1 MGKSG
6 FYAPPISWGLL
17 GLGIF
22 CFSST
27 ASLGNPEGGVVVGGQ
42 AAISQAGATLQVLQS
57 SDRAVINWRD
67 FSIQPNETTRFVQ
80 PSASSAVLNR
90 VTSSTPSQL
99 LGTLQANGQVYLMNQ
114 NGIFVGQ
121 GAVINASSFLATTA
135 EANPSSFMRGEALSM
150 EAVSDAGIR
159 NEGTIHA
166 EGGSIHLLSKHVENL
181 GTLEAT
187 EGTVGLYAGNR
198 FYLEQDTGGPIR
210 VRIDMDPSATG
221 SRAGVGVDQQ
231 GIIRAARVNLEANGN
246 IYALAIQQSGLVEA
260 TGFVTRQDG
269 TVVLSAPG
277 GKILQS
283 GTMVAKNSDGSGGQ
297 MDLRGAEVELDL
309 GSILT
314 ASGSGVGAGGGAINI
329 DSQETSLVRGQL
341 DVSSVS
347 AQGGRLVVTGQ
358 RVGFLEGTMSA
369 SGGSGGGEVLLGGDY
384 QGKNLEVKNAQ
395 ATVMGKDVVIVADA
409 TVNGDG
415 GKIILWSDEYTGFYG
430 ELFAR
435 GGVEGGNGGFIETSS
450 KDNLQ
455 AYGFANASAISGSA
469 GKWLLDPRNVT
480 VQTGGTGTLTGGVF
494 TPSTDN
500 ATIAPGTIT
509 SALNEG
515 TSVEINTG
523 TTGGQ
528 AGDITV
534 ANAVATSAGAVDA
547 SLTLKA
553 ANSII
558 VNAAIDL
565 SSMGGAGNISL
576 LADADASGGG
586 TVTLNAAVTSGTTG
600 TVTLQGASRIQV
612 GTTLTARNVIF
623 RQSTTGTTMGVA
635 DPLGT
640 VQVALSDLQNLSANG
655 IVTLGR
661 SDSTGTIRIG
671 GTAALD
677 LSGESYGLDV
687 LTASGGQTR
696 LNGNITTA
704 GKSITFDS
712 AVIITGDRTLKTDQG
727 VATGAAITMNR
738 ALDSD
743 GLSGVTGAFWDLT
756 LVAGTG
762 GDVTFAQA
770 VGVGAR
776 LGNIT
781 IGPANN
787 LSIQGALRAE
797 SLATASLAP
806 LGGNV
811 TLNGSLD
818 FSNHG
823 IASTTVGLNLVAVG
837 KITLNAGADVTSGG
851 AVTLQGTGGIET
863 GADFLAVDSSIT
875 FRSPVTLTGPV
886 AVTVQGATAGGGLP
900 TEIRFESTVESA
912 SSSLSANLTLDAG
925 SFGDV
930 VFVGGAGQSNP
941 LGTVQVVSANNLTV
955 AAMQANSFQQSA
967 GYGQTTFNGPQN
979 YSAANAS
986 NLGLGVTTLGN
997 IAVAAASI
1005 TTGNGGTVT
1014 LDAGQRIDIGSG
1026 GDISADGV
1034 VTLTA
1039 GSGITMGGDILTSG
1053 DDVKFQSAV
1062 LLASDLTVDT
1072 TQSGSTLGK
1081 VIFSSTVDGP
1091 YGLTV
1096 KSSKTLKDS
1105 AGAAN
1110 VQFLGNV
1117 GGLNSLADLDVAGF
1131 KISLQGSKYTIDQ
1144 TSGGSHTATFDGSV
1158 ILGADA
1164 VFDLDGVATDNSLSF
1179 LGTVNSDGTARS
1191 MQITAGTGVLRFDGA
1206 VGSLAALKDFFVISA
1221 GSWASTGVINLT
1233 ASTVTINTPIQ
1244 VTSPAVGMSIQTSGL
1259 VAIAGNIGTVGT
1271 PLASLSIA
1279 GSSIAFGGSEIR
1291 TTGQLNL
1298 GTSIYTTPSV
1308 EGPGGNLALLA
1319 TTGDITVTG
1328 LIDTR
1333 GKTGVSQ
1340 QDGGD
1345 VTITTAGNIS
1355 VADINT
1361 SAGTGKDA
1369 GLISFDSGDSKTITL
1384 NGTLTA
1390 TGGRNGSAVIFNDD
1404 VSLGAAVSILTSGG
1418 TGTSGAITF
1427 AETIGGSQSLTLNS
1441 GSADITFSKAVS
1453 ISSLTATSAG
1463 SVEINGAVAVA
1474 GAGTVALTADTI
1486 NLNAALSSVSGDIT
1500 LKPFTSGLGMSISDS
1515 SAVGLVLT
1523 KAETAKISTLGQVTF
1538 GGTSTGAIELA
1549 GTAGTSFG
1557 YDTRFVSGTG
1567 LNLNG
1572 NVDGRSTIVALDV
1585 PIFNVA
1591 ADAILQAGILTWS
1604 GTTMNG
1610 SSRTL
1615 TLSVPEIGLNAAAG
1629 SNIFIRPNLVF
1640 SQNTTLTA
1648 DGLNP
1653 VFLASLGGLAGV
1665 EKFVVTSGTTGNLSF
1680 LAPVGQGARVFGDL
1694 LIQGNRVLV
1703 GSGVSVRAGGVT
1715 VDAGVFENQAGSGA
1729 LVSTSGRT
1737 LLFSRNPNYNSPTSY
1752 NVGLAGLNPVFN
1764 QPAQIQ
1770 IGSAPGT
1777 YTVGGSLPNGS
1788 LAVYSAQLA
1797 DVLPAADLFQITD
1810 QQAYLAAV
1818 PITGITLPRPY
1829 FGEVLIARSGESG
1842 VSDIRTANQST
1853 PPSNGDSGNKAK
1865 QTKPLTRLPI
1875 NIDTRRGEASSSKE
1889 ISKNQVRAKGELS
1902 YSQYSQSF
1910 NSLSQ

>member
-1 MGKSG
+1 
-6 FYAPPISWGLL
+6 
-17 GLGIF
+17 
-22 CFSST
+22 
-27 ASLGNPEGGVVVGGQ
+27 VVGGQ

>member
-1 MGKSG
+1 
-6 FYAPPISWGLL
+6 
-17 GLGIF
+17 
-22 CFSST
+22 
-27 ASLGNPEGGVVVGGQ
+27 VVGGQ
-42 AAISQAGATLQVLQS
+42 AAISQAGTTLQVLQS

-210 VRIDMDPSATG
+210 VRIDMDSSATG

-246 IYALAIQQSGLVEA
+246 IYALAIQQNGLVEA

-283 GTMVAKNSDGSGGQ
+283 GTMLAKNSDGSGGQ
-297 MDLRGAEVELDL
+297 MELRGAEVELDL

-314 ASGSGVGAGGGAINI
+314 ASGSGVGSGGGAITI
-329 DSQETSLVRGQL
+329 DSEGTSLVRGQL

-347 AQGGRLVVTGQ
+347 GQGGRLVVTGQ
-358 RVGFLEGTMSA
+358 RVGFLGGKMSA

-384 QGKNLEVKNAQ
+384 QGKNAEVKNAQ
-395 ATVMGKDVVIVADA
+395 ATVMGKDAEIVADA
-409 TVNGDG
+409 MVNGDG

-435 GGVEGGNGGFIETSS
+435 GGEQGGNGGFIETSS

-455 AYGFANASAISGSA
+455 AMGFVDA
-469 GKWLLDPRNVT
+469 GAAKGTAGLWLLDPLDVT
-480 VQTGGTGTLTGGVF
+480 ISAATTGGSFTGGVF
-494 TPSTDN
+494 VPTADSATVSA
-500 ATIAPGTIT
+500 ATIVLTLDGGTDVQI
-509 SALNEG
+509 
-515 TSVEINTG
+515 
-523 TTGGQ
+523 TTGSTGSQ
-528 AGDITV
+528 PGNITV
-534 ANAVATSAGAVDA
+534 TDAVVTTLSANT
-547 SLTLKA
+547 SLTLSA
-553 ANSII
+553 ANNII
-558 VNAAIDL
+558 VNNVINL
-565 SSMGGAGNISL
+565 SSNTGAANVLL
-576 LADADASGGG
+576 LADADASGTG

-635 DPLGT
+635 DPIGT

-655 IVTLGR
+655 TVTLGR
-661 SDSTGTIRIG
+661 LDSTGTIRIG

-677 LSGESYGLDV
+677 LSGESYGLNV

-704 GKSITFDS
+704 GKAITFDS

-743 GLSGVTGAFWDLT
+743 GLSGVSGAFWDLT

-912 SSSLSANLTLDAG
+912 SVSLFPNLTLNSG

-930 VFVGGAGQSNP
+930 VFVGGAGQINP
-941 LGTVQVVSANNLTV
+941 LGTVQVVLANNLTV
-955 AAMQANSFQQSA
+955 AAMQADSFQQSA
-967 GYGQTTFNGPQN
+967 GYGQTTFNGAQN

-1026 GDISADGV
+1026 GDISADGP
-1034 VTLTA
+1034 VTFTA
-1039 GSGITMGGDILTSG
+1039 GSGITTGGDIVTSG
-1053 DDVKFQSAV
+1053 DAVQFNSSV

-1072 TQSGSTLGK
+1072 RDSSAVGNVT
-1081 VIFSSTVDGP
+1081 FSSTVDGP
-1091 YGLTV
+1091 YGLEIF
-1096 KSSKTLKDS
+1096 
-1105 AGAAN
+1105 AGQVVDKVA
-1110 VQFLGNV
+1110 VVTFTGSV
-1117 GGLNSLADLDVAGF
+1117 GAINSLADLDVKAES
-1131 KISLQGSKYTIDQ
+1131 IQLNGSTYRIDGLNPELNP
-1144 TSGGSHTATFDGSV
+1144 TVAFDGSV
-1158 ILGADA
+1158 ILGVDA
-1164 VFDLDGVATDNSLSF
+1164 VFDLDGVAADNSLSF

-1233 ASTVTINTPIQ
+1233 ASTVTIKTPIQ
-1244 VTSPAVGMSIQTSGL
+1244 VADPTVGMSIQTSGL

-1298 GTSIYTTPSV
+1298 GTSIYTTPNV

-1361 SAGTGKDA
+1361 SAGLGKDA
-1369 GLISFDSGDSKTITL
+1369 GLISLNSGNTETITL
-1384 NGTLTA
+1384 NGIFTA

-1404 VSLGAAVSILTSGG
+1404 VSLGASSSILTSGG

-1427 AETIGGSQSLTLNS
+1427 AETLGGAQSLTLNS
-1441 GSADITFSKAVS
+1441 GNADITFSKAVS
-1453 ISSLTATSAG
+1453 VSSLTATSAG

-1486 NLNAALSSVSGDIT
+1486 NLSAALSSVSGAIGMTADTINLSAALSSVSGDIT
-1500 LKPFTSGLGMSISDS
+1500 LKPLTSGLGMSISDS

-1538 GGTSTGAIELA
+1538 GGTSTGTIELA
-1549 GTAGTSFG
+1549 GTAATTFG
-1557 YDTRFVSGTG
+1557 YNVSLQTSGVI
-1567 LNLNG
+1567 NLNG
-1572 NVDGRSTIVALDV
+1572 N
-1585 PIFNVA
+1585 
-1591 ADAILQAGILTWS
+1591 
-1604 GTTMNG
+1604 
-1610 SSRTL
+1610 
-1615 TLSVPEIGLNAAAG
+1615 LNAG
-1629 SNIFIRPNLVF
+1629 SNTVTLGSNLALTTPATLTAGIIQISGLTITGSDFTLNAPEVDLTATVGADVTISSNLLFPQSTSLSGVGRNLNFTGTLNSSGGQRNLVITAGTGGDITFAKSVGAVVSFGNILVQGQEVGLGTGASIRGRSVTVNAGSFLNRAGGSVLVSTAGRTLVF
-1640 SQNTTLTA
+1640 SA
-1648 DGLNP
+1648 
-1653 VFLASLGGLAGV
+1653 
-1665 EKFVVTSGTTGNLSF
+1665 
-1680 LAPVGQGARVFGDL
+1680 
-1694 LIQGNRVLV
+1694 
-1703 GSGVSVRAGGVT
+1703 
-1715 VDAGVFENQAGSGA
+1715 
-1729 LVSTSGRT
+1729 
-1737 LLFSRNPNYNSPTSY
+1737 NPNDNYPTTFNGGIS
-1752 NVGLAGLNPVFN
+1752 GLVPVFN
-1764 QPAQIQ
+1764 QAPQIQ
-1770 IGSAPGT
+1770 ITGAGAF
-1777 YTVGGSLPNGS
+1777 TVGNSLPGGS
-1788 LAVYSAQLA
+1788 LAVYKAQLA
-1797 DVLPAADLFQITD
+1797 DVLPVADLFQITD

-1818 PITGITLPRPY
+1818 PITGITLPRL
-1829 FGEVLIARSGESG
+1829 FVGELVINRSQEGG
-1842 VSDIRTANQST
+1842 VSELKSMNSQKYNSDI
-1853 PPSNGDSGNKAK
+1853 GLGIKAK
-1865 QTKPLTRLPI
+1865 EGKPVTRLPKSLE
-1875 NIDTRRGEASSSKE
+1875 TRRVEATGPREVSQKIDSE
-1889 ISKNQVRAKGELS
+1889 KGELS

-1910 NSLSQ
+1910 DSLNQ

>member
-1 MGKSG
+1 MGL
-6 FYAPPISWGLL
+6 AL
-17 GLGIF
+17 F
-22 CFSST
+22 CLCSSI
-27 ASLGNPEGGVVVGGQ
+27 SLGNPEGGVVVGGQ
-42 AAISQAGATLQVLQS
+42 AAISQAGTTLQVLQS

-67 FSIQPNETTRFVQ
+67 FSIQPNETTRFIQ

-90 VTSSTPSQL
+90 VTSSSPSQL
-99 LGTLQANGQVYLMNQ
+99 LGSLQANGQVYLMNQ

-150 EAVSDAGIR
+150 VTASDAGIR
-159 NEGTIHA
+159 NEGTIQA
-166 EGGSIHLLSKHVENL
+166 EGGSIHLLAKRVENV
-181 GTLEAT
+181 GKLEAT

-210 VRIDMDPSATG
+210 VRIDMDPSSSD
-221 SRAGVGVDQQ
+221 SRAGIGIDQQ

-246 IYALAIQQSGLVEA
+246 IYALAIQQNGLVEA
-260 TGFVTRQDG
+260 TGFVTKQDG

-283 GTMVAKNSDGSGGQ
+283 GTMLAKNSDGSGGQ
-297 MDLRGAEVELDL
+297 MELRGAEVELDL

-314 ASGSGVGAGGGAINI
+314 ASGSGVGSGGGAITI
-329 DSQETSLVRGQL
+329 DSEGTSLVQGQL

-347 AQGGRLVVTGQ
+347 AQGGRLVVMGQ
-358 RVGFLEGTMSA
+358 RVGFLEGTISA

-384 QGKNLEVKNAQ
+384 QGKNAEVKNAQ
-395 ATVMGKDVVIVADA
+395 ATFMGKDAVIAADA
-409 TVNGDG
+409 TGSGDG

-435 GGVEGGNGGFIETSS
+435 GGAQGGNGGFIETSS
-450 KDNLQ
+450 KNNLQ
-455 AYGFANASAISGSA
+455 AFGSANASALVGKA
-469 GKWLLDPRNVT
+469 GLWLLDPQNV
-480 VQTGGTGTLTGGVF
+480 
-494 TPSTDN
+494 
-500 ATIAPGTIT
+500 
-509 SALNEG
+509 
-515 TSVEINTG
+515 
-523 TTGGQ
+523 
-528 AGDITV
+528 
-534 ANAVATSAGAVDA
+534 
-547 SLTLKA
+547 
-553 ANSII
+553 SII
-558 VNAAIDL
+558 N
-565 SSMGGAGNISL
+565 GGAGNLTDGVFDPSTPDAAIAPTTIVAALDGGTSVTITTGSTGSQDGNITVTDAVSTAASADTSL
-576 LADADASGGG
+576 TLSAANNIVVNNVINLSSNSGEANVLFLADADASGGG

-600 TVTLQGASRIQV
+600 TVTLQGASRIEV
-612 GTTLTARNVIF
+612 GATLTARNVIF

-655 IVTLGR
+655 TVTLGR
-661 SDSTGTIRIG
+661 SDITGTIRIG
-671 GTAALD
+671 GTTALD

-704 GKSITFDS
+704 GKTITFNS

-727 VATGAAITMNR
+727 DANGAAITMNR

-743 GLSGVTGAFWDLT
+743 GLSGGTGAFWDLT
-756 LVAGTG
+756 LEAGTG

-787 LSIQGALRAE
+787 LIIQAALRAE
-797 SLATASLAP
+797 SLATASLVL
-806 LGGNV
+806 LGGKV
-811 TLNGSLD
+811 TLDGSLD

-875 FRSPVTLTGPV
+875 FRSAVTLTGPV
-886 AVTVQGATAGGGLP
+886 ALTVQGATAGGGLP
-900 TEIRFESTVESA
+900 PEIRFENTVESA

-979 YSAANAS
+979 YSAVNAS

-1039 GSGITMGGDILTSG
+1039 GSGITTGGDILTSG
-1053 DDVKFQSAV
+1053 DMVQFKSAV

-1072 TQSGSTLGK
+1072 TAAGSTLGK
-1081 VIFSSTVDGP
+1081 VIFFSTIDGP

-1096 KSSKTLKDS
+1096 KSSLALFDPTE
-1105 AGAAN
+1105 AN
-1110 VQFLGNV
+1110 IQFLGKV
-1117 GGLNSLADLDVAGF
+1117 GAANSLADLDVSGF
-1131 KISLQGSKYTIDQ
+1131 EISLQGSEYTIDQ
-1144 TSGGSHTATFDGSV
+1144 TSGGSRTSTFQGSV
-1158 ILGADA
+1158 ILGTD
-1164 VFDLDGVATDNSLSF
+1164 VSFDLNGVLLDSNLSF
-1179 LGTVNSDGTARS
+1179 FGTVNSDSTARS
-1191 MQITAGTGVLRFDGA
+1191 LTINTGTGVLRFDGTA
-1206 VGSLAALKDFFVISA
+1206 GFQVLGPALNNVEISS
-1221 GSWASTGVINLT
+1221 GPLASTGVVQMKG
-1233 ASTVTINTPIQ
+1233 ASFLFRSEVRVTD
-1244 VTSPAVGMSIQTSGL
+1244 SGVGLLVNSSGL
-1259 VAIAGNIGTVGT
+1259 VSFPTAIGTDGT
-1271 PLASLSIA
+1271 PLASLSIQ
-1279 GSSIAFGGSEIR
+1279 GSSMVFGGGNIR
-1291 TTGQLNL
+1291 TVGNVSISTGIITTPVLEGPVGGLNL
-1298 GTSIYTTPSV
+1298 T
-1308 EGPGGNLALLA
+1308 A

-1333 GKTGVSQ
+1333 GKTGESQ

-1355 VADINT
+1355 VADVNT
-1361 SAGTGKDA
+1361 SAGPGKDA
-1369 GLISFDSGDSKTITL
+1369 GLISMDSGNSKTITL

-1390 TGGRNGSAVIFNDD
+1390 TGGRNGSAIVFNDD
-1404 VSLGAAVSILTSGG
+1404 VSLGGATSILTSGG

-1427 AETIGGSQSLTLNS
+1427 AETIGGAQSLTLNS
-1441 GSADITFSKAVS
+1441 GSADITFS
-1453 ISSLTATSAG
+1453 
-1463 SVEINGAVAVA
+1463 GAVAVT

-1486 NLNAALSSVSGDIT
+1486 NLNATLSSVSGNIT
-1500 LKPFTSGLGMSISDS
+1500 LQPFTSGLGMSISDS

-1523 KAETAKISTLGQVTF
+1523 KAEVAQITTGGQVTF
-1538 GGTSTGAIELA
+1538 GSTAAGTIELA
-1549 GTAGTSFG
+1549 GTAGTAFG
-1557 YDTRFVSGTG
+1557 YNTVFVSGVG

-1572 NVDGRSTIVALDV
+1572 NVDGGSTLLTLNIPNL
-1585 PIFNVA
+1585 NVIT
-1591 ADAILQAGILTWS
+1591 DATLRAGSLAWS

-1610 SSRTL
+1610 ASRAL
-1615 TLSVPEIGLNAAAG
+1615 TFNVPRIELNATTG
-1629 SNIFIRPNLVF
+1629 SDIRLNPNLIF
-1640 SQNTTLTA
+1640 AQNTTWSA
-1648 DGLNP
+1648 DGRNP
-1653 VFLASLGGLAGV
+1653 IFLGSIGSSTGA
-1665 EKFVVTSGTTGNLSF
+1665 EKLVVTSGATGNLSF
-1680 LAPVGQGARVFGDL
+1680 LDSVGQGARVFGDL
-1694 LIQGNRVLV
+1694 LVQGNRVRV
-1703 GSGVSVRAGGVT
+1703 ASGVSLRAGRVT
-1715 VDAGVFENQAGSGA
+1715 VDAGAFDNQAGSGA

-1737 LLFSRNPNYNSPTSY
+1737 LLFSRNPNNNFPTSY

-1788 LAVYSAQLA
+1788 LALYSAQLA
-1797 DVLPAADLFQITD
+1797 DVLPVADLFQITD
-1810 QQAYLAAV
+1810 QLAYLAAV
-1818 PITGITLPRPY
+1818 PITGITLPRL
-1829 FGEVLIARSGESG
+1829 FVGEVAINRSQVGG
-1842 VSDIRTANQST
+1842 VAELQTMNTPKYQSN
-1853 PPSNGDSGNKAK
+1853 SRLGIKGDKG
-1865 QTKPLTRLPI
+1865 KPVTRLPSLL
-1875 NIDTRRGEASSSKE
+1875 NSRKGEPTGLREVSQKIGGE
-1889 ISKNQVRAKGELS
+1889 KGELS
-1902 YSQYSQSF
+1902 YSQYSQGF
-1910 NSLSQ
+1910 DSLGQ

>member
-1 MGKSG
+1 MGL
-6 FYAPPISWGLL
+6 AL
-17 GLGIF
+17 F
-22 CFSST
+22 CLCSSI
-27 ASLGNPEGGVVVGGQ
+27 SLGNPEGGVVVGGQ
-42 AAISQAGATLQVLQS
+42 AAISQAGTTLQVLQS

-67 FSIQPNETTRFVQ
+67 FSIQPNETTRFIQ

-90 VTSSTPSQL
+90 VTSSSPSQL
-99 LGTLQANGQVYLMNQ
+99 LGSLQANGQVYLMNQ

-150 EAVSDAGIR
+150 VTASDAGIR
-159 NEGTIHA
+159 NEGTIQA
-166 EGGSIHLLSKHVENL
+166 EGGSIHLLAKRVENV
-181 GTLEAT
+181 GKLEAT

-210 VRIDMDPSATG
+210 VRIDMDPSSSD
-221 SRAGVGVDQQ
+221 SRAGIGIDQQ

-246 IYALAIQQSGLVEA
+246 IYALAIQQNGLVEA
-260 TGFVTRQDG
+260 TGFVTKQDG

-283 GTMVAKNSDGSGGQ
+283 GTMLAKNSDGSGGQ
-297 MDLRGAEVELDL
+297 MELRGAEVELDL

-314 ASGSGVGAGGGAINI
+314 ASGSGVGSGGGAITI
-329 DSQETSLVRGQL
+329 DSEGTSLVQGQL

-358 RVGFLEGTMSA
+358 RVGFLEGTISA

-395 ATVMGKDVVIVADA
+395 ATFMGKDAVIAADA
-409 TVNGDG
+409 TGSGDG

-435 GGVEGGNGGFIETSS
+435 GGAQGGNGGFIETSS
-450 KDNLQ
+450 KNNLQ
-455 AYGFANASAISGSA
+455 AFGSANASALVGKA
-469 GKWLLDPRNVT
+469 GLWLLDPQNV
-480 VQTGGTGTLTGGVF
+480 
-494 TPSTDN
+494 
-500 ATIAPGTIT
+500 
-509 SALNEG
+509 
-515 TSVEINTG
+515 
-523 TTGGQ
+523 
-528 AGDITV
+528 
-534 ANAVATSAGAVDA
+534 
-547 SLTLKA
+547 
-553 ANSII
+553 SII
-558 VNAAIDL
+558 N
-565 SSMGGAGNISL
+565 GGAGNLTDGVFDPSTPDAAIAPTTIVAALDGGTSVTITTGSTGSQDGNITVTDAVSTAASADTSL
-576 LADADASGGG
+576 TLSAANNIVVNNVINLSSNSGEANVLFLADADASGGG

-600 TVTLQGASRIQV
+600 TVTLQGASRIEV
-612 GTTLTARNVIF
+612 GATLTARNVIF

-655 IVTLGR
+655 TVTLGR
-661 SDSTGTIRIG
+661 SDITGTIRIG
-671 GTAALD
+671 GTTALD

-704 GKSITFDS
+704 GKTITFNS

-727 VATGAAITMNR
+727 VANGAAITMNR

-743 GLSGVTGAFWDLT
+743 GLSGGTGAFWDLT
-756 LVAGTG
+756 LEAGTG

-787 LSIQGALRAE
+787 LIIQGALRAE
-797 SLATASLAP
+797 SLATASLVL
-806 LGGNV
+806 LGGKV
-811 TLNGSLD
+811 TLDGSLD

-875 FRSPVTLTGPV
+875 FRSAVTLTGPV
-886 AVTVQGATAGGGLP
+886 ALTVQGATAGGGLP
-900 TEIRFESTVESA
+900 PEIRFENTVETA

-979 YSAANAS
+979 YSAVNAS

-1039 GSGITMGGDILTSG
+1039 GSGITTGGDILTSG
-1053 DDVKFQSAV
+1053 DMVQFKSAV

-1072 TQSGSTLGK
+1072 RDSSAVGNVT
-1081 VIFSSTVDGP
+1081 FSSTVDGP
-1091 YGLTV
+1091 YGLEIF
-1096 KSSKTLKDS
+1096 
-1105 AGAAN
+1105 AGQVVDKVAE
-1110 VQFLGNV
+1110 VTFTGSV
-1117 GGLNSLADLDVAGF
+1117 GAINSLADLDVKAES
-1131 KISLQGSKYTIDQ
+1131 IQLNGSTYRID
-1144 TSGGSHTATFDGSV
+1144 GLNPELNPTATFDGSV

-1164 VFDLDGVATDNSLSF
+1164 VFDLDGVAADNSLSF
-1179 LGTVNSDGTARS
+1179 LGTLNSDSTARS
-1191 MQITAGTGVLRFDGA
+1191 LTINTGTGVLRFDGTA
-1206 VGSLAALKDFFVISA
+1206 GFQVLGPALNNVVISS
-1221 GSWASTGVINLT
+1221 GPLASTGVVQMKG
-1233 ASTVTINTPIQ
+1233 ASFLFGSALGVRVTD
-1244 VTSPAVGMSIQTSGL
+1244 SGVGLLVNSSGL
-1259 VAIAGNIGTVGT
+1259 VSFPTAIGADGT
-1271 PLASLSIA
+1271 PLASLSIQ
-1279 GSSIAFGGSEIR
+1279 GSSMVFGGSNIR
-1291 TTGQLNL
+1291 TVGNVSISTG
-1298 GTSIYTTPSV
+1298 IITTPV
-1308 EGPGGNLALLA
+1308 LEGPGGGLNLTA

-1333 GKTGVSQ
+1333 GKTGESQ

-1355 VADINT
+1355 VADVNT

-1369 GLISFDSGDSKTITL
+1369 GLISMDSGNSKTITL

-1390 TGGRNGSAVIFNDD
+1390 TGGRNGSAIVFNDD
-1404 VSLGAAVSILTSGG
+1404 VSLGGATSILTSGG

-1427 AETIGGSQSLTLNS
+1427 AETIGGAQSLTLNS
-1441 GSADITFSKAVS
+1441 GSADITFS
-1453 ISSLTATSAG
+1453 
-1463 SVEINGAVAVA
+1463 GAVAVT

-1486 NLNAALSSVSGDIT
+1486 NLNATLSSVSGNIT
-1500 LKPFTSGLGMSISDS
+1500 LQPFTPGLGMSISDS

-1523 KAETAKISTLGQVTF
+1523 KAEVAQITTGGQVTF
-1538 GGTSTGAIELA
+1538 GSTAAGTIELA
-1549 GTAGTSFG
+1549 GTAGTAFG
-1557 YDTRFVSGTG
+1557 YNTVFVSGVG

-1572 NVDGRSTIVALDV
+1572 DVDGGSTLLTLNIPNL
-1585 PIFNVA
+1585 NVTT
-1591 ADAILQAGILTWS
+1591 DATLRAGSLAWS

-1610 SSRTL
+1610 ASRAL
-1615 TLSVPEIGLNAAAG
+1615 TFNVPRIELNATTG
-1629 SNIFIRPNLVF
+1629 SDIRLNPNLIF
-1640 SQNTTLTA
+1640 AQNTTWSA
-1648 DGLNP
+1648 DGRNP
-1653 VFLASLGGLAGV
+1653 IFLGSIGSSTGA
-1665 EKFVVTSGTTGNLSF
+1665 EKLVVTSGATGNLSF
-1680 LAPVGQGARVFGDL
+1680 LDSVGQGARVFGDL
-1694 LIQGNRVLV
+1694 LVQGNRVRV
-1703 GSGVSVRAGGVT
+1703 ASGVSLRAGRVT
-1715 VDAGVFENQAGSGA
+1715 VDAGAFDNQAGSGA

-1737 LLFSRNPNYNSPTSY
+1737 VLFSRNPNNNFPTSY

-1788 LAVYSAQLA
+1788 LALYSAQLA
-1797 DVLPAADLFQITD
+1797 DVLPVADLFQITD
-1810 QQAYLAAV
+1810 QLAYLAAV
-1818 PITGITLPRPY
+1818 PITGITLPRL
-1829 FGEVLIARSGESG
+1829 FVGEVAINRSQVGG
-1842 VSDIRTANQST
+1842 VAELQTMNTPKYQSN
-1853 PPSNGDSGNKAK
+1853 SRLGIKGDKG
-1865 QTKPLTRLPI
+1865 KPVTRLPSLL
-1875 NIDTRRGEASSSKE
+1875 NSRKGEPTGLREVSQKIGGE
-1889 ISKNQVRAKGELS
+1889 KGELS
-1902 YSQYSQSF
+1902 YSQYSQGF
-1910 NSLSQ
+1910 DSLGQ